1 MTPDKT
7 KARVLAGINFRFQG
21 RARCPHRGVP
31 FNVRKF
37 VMAHP
42 KNPKGIPPQSPG
54 LSSLRGYPGFEAL
67 NVNNPE
73 RVVPVP
79 IGSVRRYP
87 RKAAEDSRTLKPRG
101 LSGVRTSATAFWSA
115 AVLCRFHTK
124 PLKLLHIF
132 NCVLRFVMLVL
143 FPGSAF
149 AHTPDTSY
157 CRIAITAREVECK
170 FSFDISTLQRIT
182 PLDANNDGILSRP
195 ELETAYP
202 KLVSFLREH
211 VYLELNQREAEFAD
225 ADPLAWPSDALDGIP
240 KSEFSQRLINI
251 TFRNPMLSA
260 PEDVTLTFDFFEL
273 LGEAHTVLGAF
284 VWNGHEDEVIFTR
297 FEPDYLYD
305 TGCVSPLGDQL
316 KQYFKLGVKHIFLGY
331 DHIAFLMALLFVR
344 KFADLLKI
352 ITAFTV
358 AHTLTLA
365 LAVLQ
370 MVKLPPQLVEIGIA
384 VTIMYVAAENVWKS
398 EFGHR
403 WMLTFGFGLVHGFGF
418 ASVLRELGLPSGGL
432 ARSLLSFNL
441 GVEAGQIVIVALL
454 WPALWLLNRRE
465 TQVRSPVSHAG
476 RPALRS
482 AFDEGGS
489 WSSRLRLTASVI
501 IFLFG
506 ALWFCE
512 RTFAL
517 KLLPI

>member
-1 MTPDKT
+1 MTFERTKDK
-7 KARVLAGINFRFQG
+7 VLTGSNFCFEG
-21 RARCPHRGVP
+21 RARCPHRAVSDG
-31 FNVRKF
+31 
-37 VMAHP
+37 
-42 KNPKGIPPQSPG
+42 
-54 LSSLRGYPGFEAL
+54 
-67 NVNNPE
+67 
-73 RVVPVP
+73 
-79 IGSVRRYP
+79 
-87 RKAAEDSRTLKPRG
+87 
-101 LSGVRTSATAFWSA
+101 RTSGRRRILLHAIQSATLWSA
-115 AVLCRFHTK
+115 AVLCRFASM
-124 PLKLLHIF
+124 PEPRPISPCPSLLTIF
-132 NCVLRFVMLVL
+132 SLL
-143 FPGSAF
+143 FCAIAWTAH

-157 CRIAITAREVECK
+157 CRIAITAHQVECK

-182 PLDANNDGILSRP
+182 TLDSNNDGKLSRT

-202 KLVSFLREH
+202 IIISFLRQH
-211 VYLELNQREAEFAD
+211 VYLDLNQRESEFAD
-225 ADPLAWPSDALDGIP
+225 ADPLIWPTDASSGIP
-240 KSEFSQRLINI
+240 KTEFGQRLINI

-260 PEDVTLTFDFFEL
+260 PEDVTLTFDFFEQ
-273 LGEAHTVLGAF
+273 LGEAHAVLGAF

-305 TGCVSPLGDQL
+305 TGCVTPLADQL

-344 KFADLLKI
+344 RFADLLKI

-370 MVKLPPQLVEIGIA
+370 IIKLPPQLVEIGIA
-384 VTIMYVAAENVWKS
+384 ITIMYVAAENLWKN
-398 EFGHR
+398 EFSHR

-418 ASVLRELGLPSGGL
+418 ASVLRELGLPSAGL

-441 GVEAGQIVIVALL
+441 GVEAGQIVIVGLL
-454 WPALWLLNRRE
+454 WPVLWWLSRRE
-465 TQVRSPVSHAG
+465 TRAQVLSPSFS
-476 RPALRS
+476 RP
-482 AFDEGGS
+482 
-489 WSSRLRLTASVI
+489 WSSRLRLSASVI

-512 RTFAL
+512 RTFAF

>member
-1 MTPDKT
+1 VNKSNHTATQREDRSTVLCSSSALINTPLQRGACGHSDSF
-7 KARVLAGINFRFQG
+7 NRFNGFSPLFQ
-21 RARCPHRGVP
+21 CPPV
-31 FNVRKF
+31 FFEISNIKSV
-37 VMAHP
+37 
-42 KNPKGIPPQSPG
+42 I
-54 LSSLRGYPGFEAL
+54 SLRYLFAPIFL
-67 NVNNPE
+67 PLPVNGTKFP
-73 RVVPVP
+73 
-79 IGSVRRYP
+79 
-87 RKAAEDSRTLKPRG
+87 LF
-101 LSGVRTSATAFWSA
+101 LLCLLLFLFTSTNT
-115 AVLCRFHTK
+115 R
-124 PLKLLHIF
+124 
-132 NCVLRFVMLVL
+132 
-143 FPGSAF
+143 

-157 CRIAITAREVECK
+157 CRIAITSHDVECK
-170 FSFDISTLQRIT
+170 FSFDIATLQRIT
-182 PLDANNDGILSRP
+182 PLDLNNDGLLSRT

-202 KLVSFLREH
+202 KLINFLRQH
-211 VYLELNQREAEFAD
+211 VYLDLNQRESEFAD
-225 ADPLAWPSDALDGIP
+225 ADPLVWPTDARNGIP
-240 KSEFSQRLINI
+240 KSEFGQRLINF

-260 PEDVTLTFDFFEL
+260 PEDVTLTFDFFEQ

-305 TGCVSPLGDQL
+305 TGCVAPLSDQL

-344 KFADLLKI
+344 KFTDLLKI

-358 AHTLTLA
+358 AHTITLA

-370 MVKLPPQLVEIGIA
+370 IVKLSPQLVEIGIA
-384 VTIMYVAAENVWKS
+384 VTIMYVAAENLWKN
-398 EFGHR
+398 EFSRR

-418 ASVLRELGLPSGGL
+418 ASVLRELGLPSAGL

-454 WPALWLLNRRE
+454 WPSLWWLSRYEKSSPASSPAITR
-465 TQVRSPVSHAG
+465 TQP
-476 RPALRS
+476 L
-482 AFDEGGS
+482 
-489 WSSRLRLTASVI
+489 SSRLRLSASII

-512 RTFAL
+512 RTFAF